1 MKDSSNQSAVSINE
15 PLLPVDDNLDPGG
28 SNIDLQE
35 TTGLP
40 QNDNLDN
47 DLDTDSI
54 NPMGE
59 NLIPVNQSSVL
70 LREDRISLDGNLG
83 EIEEH
88 LGLEENQISAE
99 DGVSPLRE
107 LVEEPDLLSPEV
119 FETLWRQL
127 PVT

>member
-1 MKDSSNQSAVSINE
+1 MKDSSNQSAVSKNE
-15 PLLPVDDNLDPGG
+15 PLLPVDDNLDPGD

-99 DGVSPLRE
+99 DVLPLRE

>member
-1 MKDSSNQSAVSINE
+1 MKDSSNQSAVSKNE
-15 PLLPVDDNLDPGG
+15 PLLPVDDNLDPGD

-88 LGLEENQISAE
+88 LGFEENQISAE
-99 DGVSPLRE
+99 DGVLPLRE

>member
-1 MKDSSNQSAVSINE
+1 
-15 PLLPVDDNLDPGG
+15 VDDNLDPGD

-99 DGVSPLRE
+99 DGVLPLRE